1 MGTHDTLFSD
11 MEKNISLLI
20 SFVGYRDPYPEQGDY
35 PGPLL
40 SFLMQHPV
48 DEVHLLC
55 SNMDYLERAKDV
67 EKEAHEEGITAKF
80 FSYDFALQDVI
91 NYEEIWRRLAE
102 TLEAI
107 KSNCQDRLP
116 ARFQTKWYFLLDSGT
131 PQMKTSLLVAA
142 ATGLFPATLYQGIP
156 PQYAGGIYK
165 ARRVDLS
172 YFPITKKNTPQD
184 TETNEGK
191 VIKVPAFS
199 TTSSYIKTYERALRA
214 ARYDTPVLLL
224 GETGV
229 GKTLLARE
237 IHNHSARK
245 NQAFIEVNCSAIPAG
260 MAESELFGHV
270 QGAFTGANKNRSG
283 KFKAADKG
291 TLFLDEIGDVPLDIQ
306 VKLLKALEENTIVPI
321 GSDEPIVINV
331 RIIAATNRDLS
342 KMVQEGVFRQ
352 DLYERLKV
360 VVIPIPPLRERPGD
374 IIALAHQFIDEWNS
388 RYDEHRILSEATLQ
402 CFTSYSWPGNIR
414 ELKNVIQSAA
424 CTSIQNTIEPDVL
437 PPEVSGITT
446 EGSNPPNIHQH
457 EEILPA
463 EGINL
468 GARLLQIEWSYV
480 AQALRKTNGNREAA
494 AKLLGMTG
502 HAFRK
507 ALRERFA
514 GFIEET

>member
-1 MGTHDTLFSD
+1 
-11 MEKNISLLI
+11 ME
-20 SFVGYRDPYPEQGDY
+20 
-35 PGPLL
+35 
-40 SFLMQHPV
+40 
-48 DEVHLLC
+48 
-55 SNMDYLERAKDV
+55 YLERAKDV
-67 EKEAHEEGITAKF
+67 EREAHEEGLTAKF
-80 FSYDFALQDVI
+80 YSYDFALQDVI
-91 NYEEIWRRLAE
+91 NYEEIWRRLSE
-102 TLEAI
+102 TLETIRA
-107 KSNCQDRLP
+107 NCQERLP
-116 ARFQTKWYFLLDSGT
+116 ARFQTQWFFLLDSGT

-156 PQYAGGIYK
+156 PHYAGGTYK
-165 ARRVDLS
+165 ARKVDLAS
-172 YFPITKKNTPQD
+172 FPIPKKNPNQD
-184 TETNEGK
+184 TGTFQSN
-191 VIKVPAFS
+191 VIKVPSLS
-199 TTSSYIKTYERALRA
+199 TTPSYMQAYERAIRA

-229 GKTLLARE
+229 GKTILARE
-237 IHNHSARK
+237 IHAHSARK
-245 NQAFIEVNCSAIPAG
+245 THAFVEVNCSAIPAG

-306 VKLLKALEENTIVPI
+306 VKLLKALEENTIVPV
-321 GSDEPIVINV
+321 GSDEPIAINV

-342 KMVQEGVFRQ
+342 KMVQEGGFRR
-352 DLYERLKV
+352 DLYERLKG
-360 VVIPIPPLRERPGD
+360 VVIPIPPLRDRPGD
-374 IIALAHQFIDEWNS
+374 IITLAHQFIDEWNS
-388 RYDEHRILSEATLQ
+388 RYDEHRVLSEATLR
-402 CFTSYSWPGNIR
+402 CFTTYSWPGNIR

-424 CTSIQNTIEPDVL
+424 CTSIQNIIEPDAL
-437 PPEVSGITT
+437 PPEVRGITDT
-446 EGSNPPNIHQH
+446 DSTPPAIHQP
-457 EEILPA
+457 EELLPA

-480 AQALRKTNGNREAA
+480 AQALRRTKGNREAA